1 MTGWPLP
8 GVHLRVV
15 HSDGPDVRPDGEQIG
30 EIVVRS
36 NTVMDGYYKDPE
48 ATQATIRDGWLHTG
62 DMGVID
68 DQGYILIKDRS
79 KDIIIRGGE
88 NISSV
93 EVENAIL
100 AHPAVLECAVVSAP
114 DKALGEAPI
123 ALVVLKPGAAVTVK
137 ELRDHCKASLA
148 RFKVPREIHF
158 RDALPKGGTGK
169 ILKTELREPFWKG
182 HEARVQ

>member
-1 MTGWPLP
+1 
-8 GVHLRVV
+8 VV
-15 HSDGPDVRPDGEQIG
+15 RSDGRDVRTDGDQIG

-48 ATQATIRDGWLHTG
+48 ATAETIRDGWLHTG
-62 DMGVID
+62 DMAVID
-68 DQGYILIKDRS
+68 EQGYVLIKDRS

-114 DKALGEAPI
+114 DKALGEAPVAI
-123 ALVVLKPGAAVTVK
+123 VVLKPGESTTVK
-137 ELRDHCKASLA
+137 ELRDHCKARLA
-148 RFKVPREIHF
+148 RFKVPRDIHF

-169 ILKTELREPFWKG
+169 VLKTELREPFWKG
-182 HEARVQ
+182 HDARVQ